1 MSKKLEVYKQTK
13 ARIIAEMEQNEQHK
27 DLFSQYSSHSV
38 KLFIE
43 NYAGH
48 QANLEAYGDFT
59 KYQERKLMNEWQTG
73 AWDCLEQIQNKK
85 LFDIGLRWLAE
96 EVRDLPEI
104 ELTID
109 FNSVSDHLLDYE
121 GIPDIT
127 KEEVDFFIQYLHT
140 DIEEM
145 LIFSPNAEFHDFD
158 ELQEN
163 YKKYQATEIEYYD
176 YHNTYTGNH
185 SLLSLPNIRRE
196 KEREYMT
203 LGASQ
208 NNEKKKGRSTPSV
221 AKDERPYLFTD
232 EDELIKFAR
241 NFKHLKTASFIADYS
256 SWQENQI
263 DTSYTWAI
271 AYLKGIYPENVT
283 ISTDTPWHEALFSAA
298 VKHKKAKICEILPLV
313 YQEYLM
319 KRNSGIQIS
328 PPAESSSDAYDWYR
342 NFILKGRE
350 IKGEAPNFKF

>member
-1 MSKKLEVYKQTK
+1 MSEKLELYKQTK
-13 ARIIAEMEQNEQHK
+13 ARIVAEMEQNEQHK
-27 DLFSQYSSHSV
+27 DLFSQYSAHSV

-43 NYAGH
+43 HYAGH
-48 QANLEAYGDFT
+48 KANLEVYGDFT
-59 KYQERKLMNEWQTG
+59 KYQERKLMDEWQAG
-73 AWDCLEQIQNKK
+73 AWDCLEQIQHKK

-104 ELTID
+104 ELTVD
-109 FNSVSDHLLDYE
+109 FDLVSDHVLDYA
-121 GIPDIT
+121 GIPDIG

-145 LIFSPNAEFHDFD
+145 EIFSPSAVFPDFN

-163 YKKYQATEIEYYD
+163 YKKYQSTEIDYYD

-185 SLLSLPNIRRE
+185 SLLSLPNIRHK
-196 KEREYMT
+196 KELEYMV
-203 LGASQ
+203 LGVPQ
-208 NNEKKKGRSTPSV
+208 NTEKKKGSPKPAV
-221 AKDERPYLFTD
+221 ARDERPFLDND

-241 NFKHLKTASFIADYS
+241 DFKHLKTASFIADYS
-256 SWQENQI
+256 SWQINQI
-263 DTSYTWAI
+263 DTTYTWAV
-271 AYLKGIYPENVT
+271 AYLECIYPENVT

-298 VKHKKAKICEILPLV
+298 IKHKKAKICEILPLV

-328 PPAESSSDAYDWYR
+328 SPSESSPNNYDWYR

>member
-1 MSKKLEVYKQTK
+1 MSEKLELYKQTK
-13 ARIIAEMEQNEQHK
+13 ARIVAEMEQNEQHK

-43 NYAGH
+43 HYAEH

-59 KYQERKLMNEWQTG
+59 KYQERKLMNEWQIG
-73 AWDCLEQIQNKK
+73 AWDCLEQIQHKK

-104 ELTID
+104 ELSID
-109 FNSVSDHLLDYE
+109 FNFVADHLLDYA
-121 GIPDIT
+121 GIPDIG
-127 KEEVDFFIQYLHT
+127 KEEVDFFIQYLYT

-145 LIFSPNAEFHDFD
+145 LIYSPNAEFYDFD
-158 ELQEN
+158 QVRKIYQE
-163 YKKYQATEIEYYD
+163 YQSTEIDYYD

-185 SLLSLPNIRRE
+185 SLFSLPNIRRE
-196 KEREYMT
+196 KEKEYIK
-203 LGASQ
+203 LAVSKE
-208 NNEKKKGRSTPSV
+208 NEGKKGSSTPSV
-221 AKDERPYLFTD
+221 AKDERPFLDSD

-256 SWQENQI
+256 SWRKNQI
-263 DTSYTWAI
+263 DTTYTWAV

-313 YQEYLM
+313 YEEYLM

-328 PPAESSSDAYDWYR
+328 PPAEISPDDYDWYR